1 MEISVLYVLTY
12 MFRYMSSDRRYYG
25 ENLITTL
32 AQQTLADGFK
42 NIAEP

>member
-12 MFRYMSSDRRYYG
+12 MFRYVSSDRRYYG
-25 ENLITTL
+25 KNLRTTS

-42 NIAEP
+42 NIAKP